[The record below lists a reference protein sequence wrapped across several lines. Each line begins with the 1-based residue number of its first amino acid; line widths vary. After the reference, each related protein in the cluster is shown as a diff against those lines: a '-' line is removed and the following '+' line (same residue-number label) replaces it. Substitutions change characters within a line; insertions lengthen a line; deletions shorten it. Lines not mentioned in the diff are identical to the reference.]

1 MGEGSWPCPH
11 LYKRFTGQED
21 TWCGTGHY
29 RRRLRDN
36 LYIGLVHR
44 IPLLITWGEQHAE
57 DERIVFR
64 QVRDAVDWSQAFL
77 QAPVAIRVDGT
88 NVGSG
93 PDGFD
98 GRLVLEKY
106 EAFFSALPL
115 MTSYVQPGDPEPAG
129 VTMLDATES
138 YTAPTLTDDVLS
150 SGPLRV
156 SADYRASY
164 LWSADR
170 QTLIAYF
177 YNCTNHIVR
186 DGHVYLAGNFH
197 RMPEPAACTID
208 LQNLPAQPLLCQV
221 FSLNEKR
228 CVRTE
233 TIHGSSVIDMPE
245 SDDDYL
251 VLVLPTEA

>member
-1 MGEGSWPCPH
+1 MIGA
-11 LYKRFTGQED
+11 GQPS
-21 TWCGTGHY
+21 TKT
-29 RRRLRDN
+29 
-36 LYIGLVHR
+36 
-44 IPLLITWGEQHAE
+44 
-57 DERIVFR
+57 
-64 QVRDAVDWSQAFL
+64 
-77 QAPVAIRVDGT
+77 
-88 NVGSG
+88 
-93 PDGFD
+93 
-98 GRLVLEKY
+98 
-106 EAFFSALPL
+106 
-115 MTSYVQPGDPEPAG
+115 
-129 VTMLDATES
+129 
-138 YTAPTLTDDVLS
+138 S